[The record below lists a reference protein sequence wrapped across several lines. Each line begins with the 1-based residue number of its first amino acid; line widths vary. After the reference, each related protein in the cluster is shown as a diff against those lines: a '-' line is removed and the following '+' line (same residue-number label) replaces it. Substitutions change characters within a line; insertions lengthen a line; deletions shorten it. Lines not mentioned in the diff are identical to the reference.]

1 MPKKSCPNAERGGEG
16 KNLVDA
22 QKDKYVPYV
31 SYETKAEATLHGKVK
46 YETW

>member
-1 MPKKSCPNAERGGEG
+1 MLKEGGG
-16 KNLVDA
+16 GGVKNLVDA

-31 SYETKAEATLHGKVK
+31 SNETKAEATLHRKVK